1 TGSAPAPDGDGR
13 QGFRGRSI
21 MAAPRDSRLPGNEAL
36 DALFTRLQRARVCA
50 APPPLPTAALA
61 VSVEGAAP
69 SPGEGSQVEERW
81 MQDERLSLTEFT
93 RRQFQ
98 AIRQQ
103 QALLENQRQEILRRQ
118 NEFNE
123 ACLMRQQELN
133 RQIKLLAGQSAALES
148 REKDLIEG
156 QKKLAVDEQ
165 RLERA
170 RQDLL
175 QYRKEIAAKEKE
187 LEQKKIEAEQI
198 LEAVRVMG
206 QQQADEAALL
216 REQRLAL

>member
-103 QALLENQRQEILRRQ
+103 QVLLENQRQEVLRRQ

-123 ACLMRQQELN
+123 VCLLRQQELN
-133 RQIKLLAGQSAALES
+133 RQVKVLAGQAEALES
-148 REKDLIEG
+148 REKDLNDAE
-156 QKKLAVDEQ
+156 KKLVVEEQ
-165 RLERA
+165 RLLRA
-170 RQDLL
+170 RQDLV
-175 QYRKEIAAKEKE
+175 QYRQELATQEKE
-187 LEQKKIEAEQI
+187 LEEKKAEAKPVLAAAES
-198 LEAVRVMG
+198 VRKKH
-206 QQQADEAALL
+206 AEEAAAL
-216 REQRLAL
+216 R